1 MRSAS
6 RGGIVTGSGPG
17 CALRP
22 SAVTRC
28 LLRASCAACR
38 RGVRVE
44 FRVAEFDLAAAVQED
59 AEDDADDI
67 GRDLGGDLVAGA
79 VAGCRGGGGGGRGG
93 GAGGRGGRAAPLG
106 GGGGGPRRRG
116 GGRGGGGGGRR
127 GGATA
132 GGWGRGGAPVRPATA
147 RPSARRV
154 VTCRVPPG
162 TAMSTRVAVTAGPRS
177 VTVTAVT
184 VIPAARRSWPVIC
197 PASSSGCSW

>member
-59 AEDDADDI
+59 AEDDADGI

-79 VAGCRGGGGGGRGG
+79 AAGGPGGGAGGCAGAAALRWVRPAPSHGGGGRG
-93 GAGGRGGRAAPLG
+93 
-106 GGGGGPRRRG
+106 
-116 GGRGGGGGGRR
+116 
-127 GGATA
+127 
-132 GGWGRGGAPVRPATA
+132 
-147 RPSARRV
+147 
-154 VTCRVPPG
+154 
-162 TAMSTRVAVTAGPRS
+162 
-177 VTVTAVT
+177 
-184 VIPAARRSWPVIC
+184 
-197 PASSSGCSW
+197 